1 MKNYKKIP
9 FNRIKDIGAYVEKK
23 LREGHVIIRILVNED
38 EKEITE
44 LVSYVN
50 DKECKSYYIN
60 LADSDEQLK
69 TCVITESLNPYY
81 AFKDS
86 SRSDDCYADIDIETD
101 CQNIIDFQSVK
112 EDFSSREKEFY
123 NGISFQYDGEMMHY
137 EFYISIDKEYI
148 ENFGGCMELEFIEE
162 WMAEHGYYSK

>member
-23 LREGHVIIRILVNED
+23 LREEHVIIRILVNED
-38 EKEITE
+38 EKEIAE
-44 LVSYVN
+44 LVSYAN
-50 DKECKSYYIN
+50 DNDCKSYYRNI
-60 LADSDEQLK
+60 ADSDEQLK

-112 EDFSSREKEFY
+112 EDFQVEKRNFITALVF
-123 NGISFQYDGEMMHY
+123 NMMV
-137 EFYISIDKEYI
+137 K
-148 ENFGGCMELEFIEE
+148 
-162 WMAEHGYYSK
+162 

>member
-9 FNRIKDIGAYVEKK
+9 FNRIKDIGSYVEKK

-38 EKEITE
+38 EKEIAE

-148 ENFGGCMELEFIEE
+148 ENFGGCLELDFIEE
-162 WMAEHGYYSK
+162 WMVEHGYYSK

>member
-23 LREGHVIIRILVNED
+23 LREEHVIIRILVNED
-38 EKEITE
+38 EKEIAE

-112 EDFSSREKEFY
+112 EDFQVEKRNFITALVF
-123 NGISFQYDGEMMHY
+123 NMMV
-137 EFYISIDKEYI
+137 K
-148 ENFGGCMELEFIEE
+148 
-162 WMAEHGYYSK
+162 